1 MAKKIIDQP
10 IEAPEHWS
18 DLRPEVR
25 KALIEQAEDRIF
37 WKGVFSRLGFLS
49 KLAQIL
55 LVIGGFVAVLRS
67 GAADWLLGVKK

>member
-1 MAKKIIDQP
+1 MAKKIVDQQEDP
-10 IEAPEHWS
+10 PEHWS
-18 DLRPEVR
+18 DLRPDVR
-25 KALIEQAEDRIF
+25 RALVEQAEDRLF

-67 GAADWLLGVKK
+67 GAADWLLGIKK